1 MLKSYEA
8 RIENGQILWLT
19 EQPQIMSARVI
30 VTILE
35 EEAAPLIKRRMPESM
50 AGKAKI
56 LGDIVSPI
64 VSEDEWECLK

>member
-8 RIENGQILWLT
+8 RIENGQIHWLT
-19 EQPQIMSARVI
+19 EQPQITSARVI

-35 EEAAPLIKRRMPESM
+35 EESTPLIKRRMPESM
-50 AGKAKI
+50 VGKAKT
-56 LGDIVSPI
+56 LGNIVSPI